1 MPDKESAAPDA
12 VPGGESAVPGGES
25 GAPGGESG
33 APGGESGTPDE
44 DSLEDVQEMTTA
56 DMTVYEAVAALNM
69 ENRPATVAAVAAMT
83 GFPEDS
89 VRRCLGTLTD
99 GGRLV
104 PEGDAYTLG
113 THDWG
118 LEY

>member
-1 MPDKESAAPDA
+1 MPDEQSAVPDA
-12 VPGGESAVPGGES
+12 VPDTVRDTVPDAVRDTGPDAVRDTG
-25 GAPGGESG
+25 
-33 APGGESGTPDE
+33 PDE

-69 ENRPATVAAVAAMT
+69 EKRPATVAAVAAMT
-83 GFPEDS
+83 GFPEDD

-104 PEGDAYTLG
+104 P
-113 THDWG
+113 
-118 LEY
+118 